1 MRRSRPSMPT
11 KSKKYRH
18 HMLETL
24 AMYSDELMELL
35 LAEEEPYR
43 RADSQSHQA
52 SRPTSR
58 ALRPF
63 SGLGL

>member
-1 MRRSRPSMPT
+1 MPAEYAAEV
-11 KSKKYRH
+11 KKYRH

-35 LAEEEPYR
+35 LSEEEPSD

-52 SRPTSR
+52 GRPAAGLHAR
-58 ALRPF
+58 VRR
-63 SGLGL
+63 LGL